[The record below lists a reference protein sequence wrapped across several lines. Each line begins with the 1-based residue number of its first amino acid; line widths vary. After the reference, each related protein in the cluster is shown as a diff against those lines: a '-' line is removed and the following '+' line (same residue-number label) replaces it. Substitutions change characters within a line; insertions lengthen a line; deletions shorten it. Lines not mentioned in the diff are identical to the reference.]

1 MIGVLPIIAA
11 LGQATAPDIPEGVR
25 DRIKSIGS
33 DLDALRERVQALQGL
48 VSPKLEAVDRIGVL
62 HGYVMVF
69 TVAFLVTLFV
79 TPFVRR
85 LALRHGVV
93 DRPTEARKVHR
104 TPVAYLGGV
113 AVYLGLMAG
122 VLYSYIATVRPGL
135 LDFHPTQ
142 FLDLDGDHFT
152 VPLSVVFGLTLIMML
167 GLIDDV
173 MGIAPRLKVG
183 GQLVAAAALA
193 MTDVGVKVAA
203 GVVLPI
209 AKAIGLH
216 TQIVGT
222 TETVLYQVPLP
233 GHFLGMDSIPVDLV
247 YWAGTAV
254 IAVFVLGACNA
265 SNLIDG
271 LDGLLSGTTAIASLG
286 LLVIALGMAVADD
299 GPRDGP
305 RIILCLALLGA
316 CLGFLPH
323 NFNPATIFLGDCGS
337 LLLGFNTIVIILMLG
352 DQGQT
357 KLVVAGLIIY
367 AIPIIDTVLAIVRRK
382 LAGRPISDADD
393 QHLHHMLKRALGVKG
408 AVFALYGIGAVFAAL
423 GVGLSIG
430 RARVIYAI
438 ALVLAAFVG
447 VTAIK
452 IARRKQIEEQSHAAM
467 RPVHPARPLRREL
480 PEREPVGPD

>member
-1 MIGVLPIIAA
+1 MTGVLPAIAA
-11 LGQATAPDIPEGVR
+11 LAQPPEIPIGVR
-25 DRIKSIGS
+25 DRIDGVGR
-33 DLDALRERVQALQGL
+33 DLDSLRERVQSLQAL
-48 VSPKLEAVDRIGVL
+48 VSPNPEVVDRVGIL
-62 HGYVMVF
+62 HGYVVVF
-69 TVAFLVTLFV
+69 IISFIVTLIA
-79 TPFVRR
+79 TPLVRR
-85 LALRHGVV
+85 LALANGII
-93 DRPTEARKVHR
+93 DRPSEARKVHR
-104 TPVAYLGGV
+104 MPVAYLGGV
-113 AVYLGLMAG
+113 AVFLGIMAG
-122 VLYSYIATVRPGL
+122 ILYSYIATFSPGL
-135 LDFHPTQ
+135 LDFHPTR
-142 FLDLDGDHFT
+142 FLDGEERHM
-152 VPLSVVFGLTLIMML
+152 VPPSIVFGLTLIMIV

-173 MGIAPRLKVG
+173 AGIAPRIKVG
-183 GQLVAAAALA
+183 GQLIAAAALA
-193 MTDVGVKVAA
+193 ASDVGVKVAA
-203 GVVLPI
+203 GVIVPV
-209 AKAIGLH
+209 AKAIGMKTMLVNN
-216 TQIVGT
+216 I
-222 TETVLYQVPLP
+222 ETVAWQIPLP
-233 GHFLGMDSIPVDLV
+233 TPIAGMEHITLDLV

-271 LDGLLSGTTAIASLG
+271 LDGLLSGTTAIASIG

-382 LAGRPISDADD
+382 LAGKSISAADD

-408 AVFALYGIGAVFAAL
+408 AVFSLYGIAILFASL
-423 GVGLSIG
+423 GVALSVG

-438 ALVLAAFVG
+438 ALVFAAFVG
-447 VTAIK
+447 ITAIK
-452 IARRKQIEEQSHAAM
+452 IARRKQWEEHAANSAARTAS
-467 RPVHPARPLRREL
+467 RPPA
-480 PEREPVGPD
+480 EPAAASKS